1 LFVYEHT
8 HSAERWLIKTD
19 KTERSKRH
27 WSWWNHRVTGTFCN
41 CIEDTL
47 NQAGILIERPTQT
60 VCPKLHQLGSP
71 QTDQNL
77 SKKLCFFWWK
87 FIRL

>member
-27 WSWWNHRVTGTFCN
+27 WSWWNHRV
-41 CIEDTL
+41 
-47 NQAGILIERPTQT
+47 
-60 VCPKLHQLGSP
+60 
-71 QTDQNL
+71 
-77 SKKLCFFWWK
+77 
-87 FIRL
+87 

>member
-27 WSWWNHRVTGTFCN
+27 
-41 CIEDTL
+41 
-47 NQAGILIERPTQT
+47 
-60 VCPKLHQLGSP
+60 
-71 QTDQNL
+71 
-77 SKKLCFFWWK
+77 
-87 FIRL
+87 